1 MSKKPLLL
9 LHGALGS
16 VDQFAEIQNLLSTD
30 FDLLTLNFS
39 GHGGNPIDQDF
50 TINLFVKD
58 ILNFLEEKQMDAIDV
73 FGYSM
78 GGYVALKL
86 ASENPGLLNKIMTL
100 GTKFNWTKESAD
112 KEVKMLNPDV
122 IEEKFPKFANS
133 LKKIH
138 HPEDW
143 KKAMHSTA
151 SMMLNLGNGA
161 ALKKDDF
168 EKIKNQIL
176 ICIGSEGNMVS
187 REESQTIVN
196 HLQNGQLKIIEGFKH
211 PIESVDK
218 KKLSDLMIEYF

>member
-122 IEEKFPKFANS
+122 IEETFPKLPNS
-133 LKKIH
+133 LI
-138 HPEDW
+138 
-143 KKAMHSTA
+143 
-151 SMMLNLGNGA
+151 
-161 ALKKDDF
+161 
-168 EKIKNQIL
+168 Q
-176 ICIGSEGNMVS
+176 
-187 REESQTIVN
+187 
-196 HLQNGQLKIIEGFKH
+196 
-211 PIESVDK
+211 
-218 KKLSDLMIEYF
+218 